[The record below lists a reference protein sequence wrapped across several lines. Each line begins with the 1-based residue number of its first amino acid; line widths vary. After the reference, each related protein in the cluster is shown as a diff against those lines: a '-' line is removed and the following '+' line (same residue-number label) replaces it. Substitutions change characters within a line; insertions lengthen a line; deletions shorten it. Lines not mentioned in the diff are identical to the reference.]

1 VKARVVATTVTLSM
15 IAPILN
21 SASFDYVLLDEASV
35 LRTPEALL
43 VALATTGKL
52 AFFGDPMQLPPI
64 VMEKSPHA
72 DKWLKRNPFKLA
84 SISRPADA
92 KGACVMLNQQH
103 RMAPVICSVVSKSF
117 YDDAL
122 ENGNVPEKGRLILLD
137 TSLTP
142 ARATTR
148 WVRLRQSKENV
159 VHRGIVGSCLT
170 SIRMSDKHSNILVLS
185 PYLAQKKAYDQEAN
199 TNRVRSSR
207 YGTVHANQGTE
218 SEIVVID
225 LVLAPGRGKS
235 RFMNEKINADFRNL
249 MNVAIS
255 RAKTQL
261 VVVAHCEYISA
272 QYPNGLLESLTQ
284 MISESGTRVMIA
296 SDLRCQTAL
305 NDVWS
310 SGHQEATTNV

>member
-1 VKARVVATTVTLSM
+1 
-15 IAPILN
+15 
-21 SASFDYVLLDEASV
+21 
-35 LRTPEALL
+35 
-43 VALATTGKL
+43 
-52 AFFGDPMQLPPI
+52 
-64 VMEKSPHA
+64 
-72 DKWLKRNPFKLA
+72 
-84 SISRPADA
+84 
-92 KGACVMLNQQH
+92 
-103 RMAPVICSVVSKSF
+103 
-117 YDDAL
+117 
-122 ENGNVPEKGRLILLD
+122 
-137 TSLTP
+137 
-142 ARATTR
+142 
-148 WVRLRQSKENV
+148 
-159 VHRGIVGSCLT
+159 
-170 SIRMSDKHSNILVLS
+170 MSDKHSNILVLS